1 MPIVHGTYYDPIS
14 KTLKCDEDLMSIIIN
29 PDWTVGEVETEVS
42 VFPRDLENTISLYVI
57 MN

>member
-29 PDWTVGEVETEVS
+29 PDWTVGEVETEVR
-42 VFPRDLENTISLYVI
+42 VGARGG
-57 MN
+57 